1 MPTVSSFR
9 SIENKHDVYRRK
21 ACMKMFSEFLRE
33 HAMKIIN
40 FKKKK
45 NEIVNKR
52 EEGIIWKCK
61 NLLYFFFLNLK
72 MNIWKTKLLQS

>member
-52 EEGIIWKCK
+52 EEGIIRKCK

-72 MNIWKTKLLQS
+72 MNI